1 MSDGDSSSSVS
12 AVRELLARVEA
23 MTIDQRCPSVRR
35 APAGLSVP
43 QPSPATLESSR
54 NSSRSFV
61 KSPRHRT
68 ASNRSGDGQP
78 PNKHSKKLS
87 TYGVQDGVSAKPSP
101 APGLLSSKQTQ
112 LAGFGDS

>member
-1 MSDGDSSSSVS
+1 MSEGDSSSSVS

-54 NSSRSFV
+54 NSRLGRRVRLAANRRSGANADLL
-61 KSPRHRT
+61 SDLLQERT
-68 ASNRSGDGQP
+68 ADAV
-78 PNKHSKKLS
+78 H
-87 TYGVQDGVSAKPSP
+87 D
-101 APGLLSSKQTQ
+101 
-112 LAGFGDS
+112 